1 MSIFELLFL
10 NRDYLFYL
18 KSLGIKIEDSNF
30 LDLFIEYVKMKR
42 DNQKITYIVA
52 FLADKYK
59 ISIRKVY
66 QIIRKMQQDCTI
78 DAV

>member
-10 NRDYLFYL
+10 NRDYLFCL

>member
-10 NRDYLFYL
+10 NRDYLFCL

-52 FLADKYK
+52 FLADKYQ

>member
-10 NRDYLFYL
+10 NRDYLFCL

-30 LDLFIEYVKMKR
+30 LDLFIEYVEMKR

-66 QIIRKMQQDCTI
+66 QIIRKMQQHCTI